1 MGSPLITV
9 QHGHVNAPIEV
20 GSAEWFVWL
29 DRIDA
34 FAVEEHDIS
43 FIAQRVHDGASALWL
58 AFCAIENEPRW
69 MVLGAAAEITRERL
83 RTAAHQLAN
92 GDTVIPA
99 FQVDLDG
106 ESEPVPLAAVATVP

>member
-69 MVLGAAAEITRERL
+69 VVLGSAAELTRERL

-92 GDTVIPA
+92 EDTVIPA

-106 ESEPVPLAAVATVP
+106 KSGPVPR